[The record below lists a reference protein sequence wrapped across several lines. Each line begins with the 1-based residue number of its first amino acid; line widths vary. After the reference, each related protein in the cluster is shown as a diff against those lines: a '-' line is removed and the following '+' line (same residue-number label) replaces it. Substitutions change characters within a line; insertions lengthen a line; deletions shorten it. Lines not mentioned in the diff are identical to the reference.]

1 MIIFLKF
8 ESPEITGEIKYTDFL
23 NQIEAYSV
31 SFGATRDAIG
41 GSAAGGK
48 TPAASASPVVITKP
62 VDQSSVKLFERTM
75 LGSLLGKV
83 TISCC
88 QPKDSTASGSAPNK
102 YVVYYQI
109 VLTNAHL
116 ISFNASTAV
125 SDDVP
130 VDQIVLDYQKI
141 DLLYT
146 GSDGKGNFNAK
157 WDLKTNS
164 AR

>member
-1 MIIFLKF
+1 MLIFLKF
-8 ESPEITGEIKYTDFL
+8 ESPEITGEIKHADFL

-31 SFGATRDAIG
+31 SFGATREGIG
-41 GSAAGGK
+41 GSASSGK
-48 TPAASASPVVITKP
+48 APPAIATPVSIAKP

-88 QPKDSTASGSAPNK
+88 HSKETTASGSAPNT

-116 ISFNASTAV
+116 ISFNTGTEV
-125 SDDVP
+125 TGGVP
-130 VDQIVLDYQKI
+130 ADSLLLDYQKI

-146 GSDGKGNFNAK
+146 GSDGKGNFSGK